1 MSDRKQ
7 EFWDRLEGVNAGMT
21 GLESDLRFLPMS
33 HNADAKAGRLWF
45 ISAKGQHLVD
55 ACETGPQEAL
65 HIVTDS
71 GIHANIRGTL
81 SLSNDAAKL
90 DEIWNAVAS
99 SWFEDGKRD
108 PDIRLLE
115 FTPAQAEV
123 WLTPGGLG
131 FLFQIAK
138 SKVTGDKPDMGETF
152 TLTF

>member
-7 EFWDRLEGVNAGMT
+7 EFWDRLGSVNAGMT

-33 HNADAKAGRLWF
+33 HNVLDGRLWF
-45 ISAKGQHLVD
+45 ISAKGQHLVE
-55 ACETGPQEAL
+55 ACTAGPQDAL

-81 SLSNDAAKL
+81 ALSDDEETL
-90 DEIWNAVAS
+90 DELWNAVAS
-99 SWFEDGKRD
+99 SWFEEGKRD

-115 FTPAQAEV
+115 FTPKQAEV

-152 TLTF
+152 TLSF